1 MKVISVVSM
10 KGGVGK
16 TTLAVNLATSLAQ
29 RLGQGRV
36 SMIDLDPQ
44 NAAHWHFGSLEE
56 NAPGLCQLAL
66 RGKLEGNTIATNQ
79 DLGLDCYPFG
89 SANEADRIAFEDI
102 LAKQPDWLKQ
112 FAKAMGSPKDGLV
125 VIDTPSGASVYLNQ
139 ALAISDLVLIVVH
152 ADAATYATVPSMES
166 LLEEVTPLNP
176 NLKSVYVINQSE
188 PTDLL
193 NADIASALRSHLGAR
208 VAPVVIST
216 DEAVKEA
223 LAVQQ
228 SVLFYD
234 PHGQA
239 SQDIASLARWTLRE
253 LSK

>member
-16 TTLAVNLATSLAQ
+16 TTVAVNLASSLAQ

-36 SMIDLDPQ
+36 SLIDFDPQ
-44 NAAHWHFGSLEE
+44 NAAHWHFGSLD
-56 NAPGLCQLAL
+56 AQSPGLCQF
-66 RGKLEGNTIATNQ
+66 GIKGQLESNTVATPRE
-79 DLGLDCYPFG
+79 LGLDCYPFG
-89 SANEADRIAFEDI
+89 RATESERVAFENV
-102 LAKQPDWLKQ
+102 LGTQSDWLGR
-112 FAKAMGSPKDGLV
+112 FIKAMGGPKDGIV
-125 VIDTPSGASVYLNQ
+125 VVDTSTGPSIYLNQ
-139 ALAISDLVLIVVH
+139 AISASDFVVVMLLG
-152 ADAATYATVPSMES
+152 DAASYATVPSMET
-166 LLEEVTPLNP
+166 LLDETIPLNP
-176 NLKSVYVINQSE
+176 NLKSVYVLNQID

-193 NADIASALRSHLGAR
+193 NMDIVESLKEQLKTR
-208 VAPVVIST
+208 VAPVTINA

-228 SVLFYD
+228 SVLVYD

-239 SQDIASLARWTLRE
+239 SQDVASLARWILRE